1 VPNFDE
7 DAFEKELIAL
17 HYKADQE
24 EDAEYYFTI

>member
-17 HYKADQE
+17 HYENE
-24 EDAEYYFTI
+24 EDSADNYFSR